1 MGIDYWRG
9 AVVFE
14 FLLAMLLSDPIPRRP
29 EPTNVSDWIKSDDYP
44 AEAYERREAG
54 VVRATLTISDKGL
67 VENCEIRE
75 SSGSSSLDAA
85 ACALVSARARF
96 RPAIGK
102 NGEFVT
108 SHYPLRV
115 NWEFPWP
122 VRLARTS
129 WSEIVDLTIARDTT
143 ALSCQSVKQGPFPDL
158 LSICS
163 LISDQPIS
171 MLNDAVRDIEGHS
184 RRLRVEN
191 ELSFEIERFELKDSD
206 RQYLIRGDARLAIAE
221 DGKIIDCETAPGGN
235 EGSRLELCEIAKN
248 IEFSPEISGGSRQ
261 NAILIQSVQI
271 N

>member
-1 MGIDYWRG
+1 M
-9 AVVFE
+9 VFE
-14 FLLAMLLSDPIPRRP
+14 FLLAMLLSDPAQRRP

-54 VVRATLTISDKGL
+54 VVRAILTISDKGL

-75 SSGSSSLDAA
+75 SSGSTSLDAA

-129 WSEIVDLTIARDTT
+129 WSEIVDLTIARDAT
-143 ALSCQSVKQGPFPDL
+143 ALSCESIKKGPFPDL

-171 MLNDAVRDIEGHS
+171 ILNDAVRDIEGHS

-191 ELSFEIERFELKDSD
+191 ELSFEVDRFELENSD
-206 RQYLIRGDARLAIAE
+206 RNYVIRGGARLEISE
-221 DGKIIDCETAPGGN
+221 DGKIVECEMIAGGV
-235 EGSRLELCEIAKN
+235 EGAQLGLCEMATS
-248 IEFSPEISGGSRQ
+248 IEFSPMTSGSGRQ
-261 NAILIQSVQI
+261 HAILIQSVQT